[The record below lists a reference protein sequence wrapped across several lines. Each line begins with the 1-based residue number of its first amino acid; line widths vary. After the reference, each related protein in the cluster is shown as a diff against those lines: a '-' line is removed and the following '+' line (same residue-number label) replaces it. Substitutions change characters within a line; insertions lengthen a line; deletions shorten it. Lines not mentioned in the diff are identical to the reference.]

1 MVKLPTGSTPA
12 PEADPI
18 PMLTVEEIACPLP
31 AELGTAV
38 TIRVAQFP
46 DGKWRYGYYL
56 SAEWIAKKIDKH
68 PMPDG
73 VAFDERESAV
83 EACMA
88 HCVDQ
93 WRRLPAAVRIDKTIE
108 WLTAANEPAPVAAPE
123 AVVEPTP
130 VVEPTV
136 EAAIVVTGVDIGTG
150 DSQSVMTVFDQT
162 TGEILST
169 STVSESLL
177 ADIPWAHGAEFD
189 SLACVKIALR
199 SSVASRFN
207 AELHMGQAGDKF
219 YATTW
224 LEYLKEPTAE
234 WFKTL
239 DLPTDNLRH
248 ACVHL
253 TRDSI
258 NGEDPRDVE
267 LRAAEALLSLVKPM
281 DVRLAADVGAHV
293 EALRNGVET
302 KAVRTLYGLRSS
314 TPVESPVVAEAAAE
328 ATPAAAEPVV
338 TETTAAET
346 PVVEPT
352 VVEPTVEPAKPEP
365 VAAAATTSTE
375 EKPDPIAEHA
385 RELAA
390 TRLEVGELSVEIE
403 ELTEQRKVA
412 KKRLKEATAELR
424 NLQRWKPQPVRAA
437 ETKAD
442 PKPAAAT
449 DPTKAD
455 EPKPA
460 SDTTAATPT
469 ANWRDIPFSDL
480 ATHGLK
486 PGIIEI
492 CSENPKK
499 PILTMGDWADWN
511 KKYQPTEIA
520 RIGQAKADQIADA
533 MEKFWKA
540 HPEFTV

>member
-38 TIRVAQFP
+38 IIRVAQFP

-56 SAEWIAKKIDKH
+56 SAKWITKKIDKH

-73 VAFDERESAV
+73 DGFDEREKAI

-88 HCVDQ
+88 HCVNV
-93 WRRLPAAVRIDKTIE
+93 WRQLPAAARIDKTIE
-108 WLTAANEPAPVAAPE
+108 WLTAANEPAPVVDPAP
-123 AVVEPTP
+123 VVEP
-130 VVEPTV
+130 VVEPTA
-136 EAAIVVTGVDIGTG
+136 EAATIVTGVDVGTG
-150 DSQSVMTVFDQT
+150 NSETVVTTYDKS
-162 TGEILST
+162 TGEI
-169 STVSESLL
+169 VSQQAVGESLL
-177 ADIPWAHGAEFD
+177 TAIPWANGAEFD
-189 SLACVKIALR
+189 SLACVQIALR
-199 SSVASRFN
+199 SSVAARFN

-224 LEYLKEPTAE
+224 LEYLKVPTEE
-234 WFKTL
+234 WFKSL
-239 DLPTDNLRH
+239 DLPTDNPRH

-258 NGEDPRDVE
+258 VGEDPRDVE

-293 EALRNGVET
+293 EALRNGVWT
-302 KAVRTLYGLRSS
+302 KAVRTFYGNVPS
-314 TPVESPVVAEAAAE
+314 TPVESHVAAEAASE
-328 ATPAAAEPVV
+328 ATPAIAEAAPETVA
-338 TETTAAET
+338 TETTTAET

-352 VVEPTVEPAKPEP
+352 AEAPKLEP
-365 VAAAATTSTE
+365 VAEATTSTE

-385 RELAA
+385 RELAE

-403 ELTEQRKVA
+403 ELTERRKDL

-437 ETKAD
+437 ETKAE
-442 PKPAAAT
+442 PKPTAAT

-460 SDTTAATPT
+460 SDAATSTAAAPT
-469 ANWRDIPFSDL
+469 SWRDMPFSDL
-480 ATHGLK
+480 ANHGLK

-499 PILTMGDWADWN
+499 PIVTLGDWADWN

-520 RIGQAKADQIADA
+520 RIGAAKADQIADA